1 MKTKQS
7 GFTIVELLV
16 TVITAA
22 MFVGMFYQ
30 LFVVLVGIN
39 STARNTAQA
48 SDLAYS
54 NLRRYPDVA
63 STGLTCNTSTNVS
76 TTVNLIPASGSPTAT
91 VNANYPELGAVIEQV
106 TAQFPYG
113 CSAVYNVVKLVSTV
127 TYGTSSY
134 KVSYA
139 TYVN

>member
-1 MKTKQS
+1 MRKDQS

-30 LFVVLVGIN
+30 LFVVLVNIN
-39 STARNTAQA
+39 ATARNTAQA

-54 NLRRYPDVA
+54 NLRLYPTAA
-63 STGLTCNTSTNVS
+63 STGLTCNTATNVS
-76 TTVNLIPASGSPTAT
+76 TTVNLIPATGSPVAAVDSDYT
-91 VNANYPELGAVIEQV
+91 ELGSVTEQV

-127 TYGTSSY
+127 TYGTSAY

>member
-1 MKTKQS
+1 MNKKQS

-22 MFVGMFYQ
+22 MFVAMFYQ
-30 LFVVLVGIN
+30 LYVVLVGIN
-39 STARNTAQA
+39 ATARNTAQA

-54 NLRRYPDVA
+54 NLRLYPTVV
-63 STGLTCNTSTNVS
+63 STGLTCNAGTNVS
-76 TTVNLIPASGSPTAT
+76 TTVNLIPTSGSPTAVT
-91 VNANYPELGAVIEQV
+91 NSNYPELGAVTEQL

-113 CSAVYNVVKLVSTV
+113 CAAVYNVVKLVSTV
-127 TYGTSSY
+127 TYGSTSY

>member
-1 MKTKQS
+1 MNTKQS
-7 GFTIVELLV
+7 GFTIVELLI

-22 MFVGMFYQ
+22 MFVAMFYQ
-30 LFVVLVGIN
+30 LYVVLVGIN
-39 STARNTAQA
+39 ATARSTAQA

-54 NLRRYPDVA
+54 NLRLYPTVI
-63 STGLTCNTSTNVS
+63 STGLTCNPATNVS
-76 TTVNLIPASGSPTAT
+76 STVNLIPASGSPTAA
-91 VNANYPELGAVIEQV
+91 VSSNYPELGSVTQQV

-113 CSAVYNVVKLVSTV
+113 CAAVYNVVKLVSTV
-127 TYGTSSY
+127 TYGTASY

>member
-1 MKTKQS
+1 MNTKQS
-7 GFTIVELLV
+7 GFTVVELLV
-16 TVITAA
+16 TIITAA
-22 MFVGMFYQ
+22 MFVAMFYQ
-30 LFVVLVGIN
+30 LYIVLVGIN
-39 STARNTAQA
+39 ATARSTAQA

-54 NLRRYPDVA
+54 NLRLYPTVI
-63 STGLTCNTSTNVS
+63 STGKTCDVLTNVNS
-76 TTVNLIPASGSPTAT
+76 TVNLIPASGSPVAA
-91 VNANYPELGAVIEQV
+91 VDSNYQELGAVTQQV

-127 TYGTSSY
+127 TYGTSSF

>member
-1 MKTKQS
+1 MNTKQS
-7 GFTIVELLV
+7 GFTIVELLI

-30 LFVVLVGIN
+30 LYVVLVGIN
-39 STARNTAQA
+39 ATARSTAQA

-54 NLRRYPDVA
+54 NLRLYPTVI
-63 STGLTCNTSTNVS
+63 STGLTCNTATNVS
-76 TTVNLIPASGSPTAT
+76 STVNLIPSSGSPTAA
-91 VNANYPELGAVIEQV
+91 VSSNYPELGSVTQQV

-127 TYGTSSY
+127 TYGTASY